1 MGSFFLYFSV
11 ANGEPPIG
19 IPWETFQKYI
29 FAYIASPIMKGW
41 WITMMN
47 FLTRFGARLW
57 EKHGYWIDKEH
68 NIVQMNYDK
77 LPLLG
82 KIGYNLMIFG
92 LKHDKKLNQ

>member
-1 MGSFFLYFSV
+1 
-11 ANGEPPIG
+11 
-19 IPWETFQKYI
+19 
-29 FAYIASPIMKGW
+29 MKGW

-57 EKHGYWIDKEH
+57 EKHGYWINKEH
-68 NIVQMNYDK
+68 DIVQMNYDK

-82 KIGYNLMIFG
+82 KIGYNLMAFG